1 MRLVIKYMSM
11 YLRTQLEYKS
21 SFILSL
27 VAQLLSTVLSSFM
40 VLILMDK
47 FNFMEKYN
55 IYHVILSIS
64 IVQFGFSFAECF
76 GRGFDRFSM
85 VIKKGSLDLMLIRPR
100 NIYIQVFGSNIEFSK
115 LSRVFASL
123 ILFLIAIINGDFNKS
138 VLNIILLIMLLMF
151 SSLIYFSLEIL
162 SACLCFKT
170 IEGLEFVNIFTD
182 GSREFGQ
189 YPMGLFRREVL
200 IVFTYLIPIACVNYY
215 PVNYILGIS
224 DSVLYLISPLFCLV
238 LFIISI
244 ISFNKCLSNYESAG
258 S

>member
-1 MRLVIKYMSM
+1 MRLIIKYMSM
-11 YLRTQLEYKS
+11 HLRTQLEYKS

-27 VAQLLSTVLSSFM
+27 IAQSLSTILSSFM

-47 FNFMEKYN
+47 FNFMEQFN
-55 IYHVILSIS
+55 IYETILGIS

-76 GRGFDRFSM
+76 GRGFDRFSNI
-85 VIKKGSLDLMLIRPR
+85 IKKGSLDLMLIRPR
-100 NIYIQVFGSNIEFSK
+100 NIYIQIFGSNIEFSK
-115 LSRVFASL
+115 LSRIFGSL
-123 ILFLIAIINGDFNKS
+123 ILFIIAFINVEFDRSLF
-138 VLNIILLIMLLMF
+138 NIILLLMLLMF

-189 YPMGLFRREVL
+189 YPMGLFKREVL
-200 IVFTYLIPIACVNYY
+200 IIFTYLIPIACVNYY
-215 PVNYILGIS
+215 PVNYILGKS
-224 DSVLYLISPLFCLV
+224 DSILYLISPLFCLI
-238 LFIISI
+238 LFIVSI
-244 ISFNKCLSNYESAG
+244 IAFNKCMFNYESSG

>member
-1 MRLVIKYMSM
+1 MRLIIKYMSM
-11 YLRTQLEYKS
+11 HLRTQLEYKS

-27 VAQLLSTVLSSFM
+27 IAQSLSTILSSFM

-47 FNFMEKYN
+47 FNFVEQFN
-55 IYHVILSIS
+55 IYETILGIS

-76 GRGFDRFSM
+76 GRGFDRFSNI
-85 VIKKGSLDLMLIRPR
+85 IKKGSLDLMLIRPR
-100 NIYIQVFGSNIEFSK
+100 NIYIQIFGSNIEFSK
-115 LSRVFASL
+115 LSRIFGSL
-123 ILFLIAIINGDFNKS
+123 ILFIIAFINVDFDRS
-138 VLNIILLIMLLMF
+138 LFNIILLLMLLMF

-189 YPMGLFRREVL
+189 YPMGLFKKEVL
-200 IVFTYLIPIACVNYY
+200 IIFTYLIPIACVNYY
-215 PVNYILGIS
+215 PVNYILGKS
-224 DSVLYLISPLFCLV
+224 DSILYLISPLFCLI

-244 ISFNKCLSNYESAG
+244 LCFNKCMFNYESSG